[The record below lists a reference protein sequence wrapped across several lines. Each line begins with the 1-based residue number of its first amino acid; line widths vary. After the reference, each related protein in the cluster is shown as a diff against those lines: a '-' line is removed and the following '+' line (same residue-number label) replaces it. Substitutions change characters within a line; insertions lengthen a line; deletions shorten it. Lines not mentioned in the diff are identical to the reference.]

1 MASCRGSGGAAM
13 SEWLKIALRK
23 DVVVRAVKLAV
34 IVGTILAAINHGD
47 KLLALALSSTDALK
61 IGVTF
66 FVPYCVS
73 TISSTGAIRAQRK

>member
-1 MASCRGSGGAAM
+1 M

-73 TISSTGAIRAQRK
+73 TISSAGAIRAQRK